1 MKKQN
6 NKYTMRISRLT
17 VDKLGVKLYD
27 RVSAVIAELIANS
40 YDADATLVEV
50 SAPMDQMLATKS
62 GGELIDRGMCV
73 EVSDNGAGMTPGE
86 IDPFYLKVGSERRTD
101 PKRGSLSK
109 EYQRKVMGR
118 KGVGKL
124 AAFGIC
130 NTVEVITSGGQVIR
144 GLDARGK
151 PSEGYR
157 TAHLVMERSKIL
169 TDTDKDYHPRVGELD
184 GTISRKHGTVIRL
197 SSFAHR
203 RVPSLEDFARQ
214 LSQRFGLAAANWK
227 IILRDS
233 TKTPSDPLHER
244 IVGSFPV
251 EKMEDTNVFLK
262 GPDGAI
268 GPDGVRLDNIEAGF
282 THEGRFYPV
291 TGWVAY
297 SKRPYKD
304 DLMAGVR
311 IYCRGKIAAQTHVF
325 NLKAGFTGEYDVRS
339 YLVGEIHADWL
350 DEGEDLIRTD
360 RQDILWSHEL
370 GRAFEAWGQGLIKRI
385 GTITRQP
392 KRKKAWQLFQE
403 ASEIDDAVQGAFP
416 GEAQEAIRTN
426 TLEIAKLLAQ
436 TTREDELLQPDVVH
450 SILDLSLLL
459 GPHITLDRKLREAA
473 EDTDDTLSAIIGIL
487 KTARIAE
494 LSGFGRIAED
504 RVRVIRRVEELKND
518 PETLESAFQSLLA
531 EAPWLVNPQWSPI
544 SANQSFTTIKREFQ
558 KFYEERT
565 GTPIALNDFTDPAKR
580 ADFVMSSQDAIL
592 QLIEIKRPDHSLV
605 NEEMDRINNYKQII
619 EDFLKAPGNQEFRGI
634 FNNFHI
640 TLVCDKIGLTGVY
653 ETAFDG
659 LKEKKILTH
668 ISWPTFLLRT
678 RRMHEQFLNEAERQ
692 KRDAAISK

>member
-1 MKKQN
+1 
-6 NKYTMRISRLT
+6 MRISRLT

-27 RVSAVIAELIANS
+27 RVSAVIAELIANC
-40 YDADATLVEV
+40 YDADATSVKV

-62 GGELIDRGMCV
+62 GGELIDRGFCI
-73 EVSDNGAGMTPGE
+73 EVRDNGAGMTPGE
-86 IDPFYLKVGSERRTD
+86 IDRFYLKVGGERRAD
-101 PKRGSLSK
+101 PERGPLSR
-109 EYQRKVMGR
+109 EYRRKVMGR

-130 NTVEVITSGGQVIR
+130 NKVEVVTSGGQITR
-144 GLDARGK
+144 GLDAKGK
-151 PSEGYR
+151 PSNGYR
-157 TAHLVMERSKIL
+157 TAHFVMERSEIL
-169 TDTDKDYHPRVGELD
+169 TDTDRDYHPRVGELD
-184 GTISRKHGTVIRL
+184 GTVSTRHGTVIRL
-197 SSFAHR
+197 SSFDHR
-203 RVPSLEDFARQ
+203 RVPGLEEFARQ
-214 LSQRFGLAAANWK
+214 LSQRFGLPTANWK
-227 IILRDS
+227 VVLRDS
-233 TKTPSDPLHER
+233 TKTPPDPLHER
-244 IVGSFPV
+244 DIGSFSI
-251 EKMEDTNVFLK
+251 EKMDDTNVLLEGAK
-262 GPDGAI
+262 GAI
-268 GPDGVRLDNIEAGF
+268 GPDGAKLDNIEAGF
-282 THEGRFYPV
+282 NHEEKFYPV

-297 SKRPYKD
+297 SMRPYKD

-339 YLVGEIHADWL
+339 YLIGEIHADWL

-370 GRAFEAWGQGLIKRI
+370 GRAFETWGQSLIKRI

-403 ASEIDDAVQGAFP
+403 ASNIQGAVQGAFP
-416 GEAQEAIRTN
+416 GQAQEAIRTN
-426 TLEIAKLLAQ
+426 TVEIAKLLAQ
-436 TTREDELLQPDVVH
+436 TTREDELLHPEVVR

-473 EDTDDTLSAIIGIL
+473 EDTDDTLSAITGIL

-504 RVRVIRRVEELKND
+504 RVRVIMKVEELKSD

-544 SANQSFTTIKREFQ
+544 SANQSFTTIKNEFQ

-580 ADFVMSSQDAIL
+580 ADFVMSSQDATL
-592 QLIEIKRPDHSLV
+592 QLIEIKKPGHSLA
-605 NEEMDRINNYKQII
+605 NEEMARINNYKQIM
-619 EDFLKAPGNQEFRGI
+619 EEFLKAPGNREFISI
-634 FNNFHI
+634 FNSFHI

-653 ETAFDG
+653 KTALDG
-659 LKEKKILTH
+659 LEEKKILTQ

-678 RRMHEQFLNEAERQ
+678 RRMHEEFLTEAERQ
-692 KRDAAISK
+692 KRDAATPE